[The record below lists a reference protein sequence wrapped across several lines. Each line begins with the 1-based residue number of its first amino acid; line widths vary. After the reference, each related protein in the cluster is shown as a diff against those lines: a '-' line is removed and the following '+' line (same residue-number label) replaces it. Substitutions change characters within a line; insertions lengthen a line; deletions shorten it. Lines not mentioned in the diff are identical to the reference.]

1 MTTCFINNEE
11 FDVEF
16 VKEDINLISVNS
28 KTEIFFD
35 VFDCKIKSK
44 NIILEKI
51 ETRDN
56 NDIVVLEVLY
66 KGKKYITDAILI
78 QGEKSFIK
86 LNEKNLY
93 LTNDNNVIKKNIEEK
108 KEENKEVISEKKLQ
122 EINKINDGNDI
133 SSFLAES
140 LSNYNNKKLNQ
151 KLKNYENIYNKKVD
165 DFEDKKKE
173 FLVTIE
179 NEFDKSI
186 QNLNEEIDLKIQK
199 YYENTNTSN
208 KALLAVQS
216 KKLKDSINEKYNSFI
231 DQINNLKNFNK
242 DVINGILE
250 EKSQDIKDSLNVFLE
265 NLNTENKE
273 SFLKLLNEKID
284 SSENNINLELTEL
297 KNTVDN
303 LSNNNIL
310 ISKNNKN
317 LFKETN
323 KRFNDLNK
331 KIKILSE
338 KRNNEYNELLAAVNN
353 KDVVEY
359 KTILKEKIEEAELSN
374 IKQEI
379 LKEVSGN
386 FNNEIISMKRYAEA
400 SAGGGTNAVQY
411 ANGGTMN
418 GDLNVTG
425 TLLADTILAT
435 TLLSAVTLD
444 IGFELSGFNV
454 TGSISANGDITGN
467 GVIANTLS
475 AGDLTVNTNTLKVD
489 ATNNRVG
496 INTIPTFNAL
506 EVNGDI
512 KAAGVLKSSS
522 SAPGLF
528 LTDTD
533 GTNLLTSVF
542 NSDGVTVLQ
551 ARNNN
556 NNGIIDFRQNNGTTD
571 PTTPMRIASNG
582 RVGIG
587 TTSPNEILHV
597 EDSSSSSGTSITI
610 QNAFGESPKNI
621 KFRHTDTVET
631 ARIEGFGR
639 NNTSHLPYLAFH
651 VNQTTSST
659 LSNDVAERM
668 RITSSGNVGINQ
680 NTPTEALDVTGN
692 IKATGNLSLS
702 SINANNITVTNDL
715 SAGDIIKGNRLNI
728 GGGKLYVD
736 DGSSTGNAFVKMGAY
751 GSGNFFGREGSVN
764 GAAFSLGV
772 GTAGKIVEDMR
783 IDTFA
788 LSGAGLVNKFSNPV
802 ILVNAPGANKYIVPV
817 SIQVYKSQS
826 GGTRVPWGAGI
837 AAFSLGTF
845 ATSALSGS
853 FSQLTA
859 LPRAA
864 ALIDGDWLYN
874 RNQGPNTQVIIH
886 SNRALAFRT
895 STNIVSNGSDDVY
908 YLKVRY
914 MVMSEDGDF
923 KSIGNLQIKD
933 T

>member
-93 LTNDNNVIKKNIEEK
+93 LTNDNNVIKKNIEENI
-108 KEENKEVISEKKLQ
+108 EEKKEVISEKNLQ
-122 EINKINDGNDI
+122 EINKINDSKDM

-140 LSNYNNKKLNQ
+140 LSNYNTKKLNE
-151 KLKNYENIYNKKVD
+151 KLKNYENIYNKKVN

-186 QNLNEEIDLKIQK
+186 QNLNEEIDFKIQK

-208 KALLAVQS
+208 KALIAVQS
-216 KKLKDSINEKYNSFI
+216 KKLKDNISKKYNSFI
-231 DQINNLKNFNK
+231 NEINNLKNFNK
-242 DVINGILE
+242 DTINDILE
-250 EKSQDIKDSLNVFLE
+250 EKSQDIKDSLNIFLE
-265 NLNTENKE
+265 NLNTENRE
-273 SFLKLLNEKID
+273 SFSKLLNEKID
-284 SSENNINLELTEL
+284 SSEKNINSELTEL
-297 KNTVDN
+297 KNTVVN

-338 KRNNEYNELLAAVNN
+338 KRNDEYNELLAAVNN

-418 GDLNVTG
+418 GDLNVNG
-425 TLLADTILAT
+425 TMKADTILAT
-435 TLLSAVTLD
+435 TLLSAGTLD

-467 GVIANTLS
+467 GVIASTLS

-533 GTNLLTSVF
+533 GTNLLTSVY
-542 NSDGVTVLQ
+542 NSDGVTVIQ
-551 ARNNN
+551 ARNNT
-556 NNGIIDFRQNNGTTD
+556 NNGIIDFRQNNGTTV
-571 PTTPMRIASNG
+571 TTPMRIDSDGNLSVNG
-582 RVGIG
+582 NLTVNTNTLKVDATNNRVGI
-587 TTSPNEILHV
+587 N
-597 EDSSSSSGTSITI
+597 TI
-610 QNAFGESPKNI
+610 PTFNALE
-621 KFRHTDTVET
+621 
-631 ARIEGFGR
+631 
-639 NNTSHLPYLAFH
+639 
-651 VNQTTSST
+651 VNG
-659 LSNDVAERM
+659 D
-668 RITSSGNVGINQ
+668 
-680 NTPTEALDVTGN
+680 
-692 IKATGNLSLS
+692 IKASGFTSTDD
-702 SINANNITVTNDL
+702 I
-715 SAGDIIKGNRLNI
+715 SARDIIKSGRLNV
-728 GGGKLYVD
+728 GSGNLFVD
-736 DGSSTGNAFVKMGAY
+736 DGSSTGNAFVKIGAY
-751 GSGNFFGREGSVN
+751 GSGNFFGKEGSVN

-772 GTAGKIVEDMR
+772 GTGGKIVEDMK

-788 LSGAGLVNKFSNPV
+788 LSGAGLVNKNTNPV
-802 ILVNAPGANKYIVPV
+802 ILVPSPGANKYNVPV

-826 GGTRVPWGAGI
+826 GSTRVAWGVN
-837 AAFSLGTF
+837 AAAISIGVFASSDTTGT
-845 ATSALSGS
+845 

-859 LPRAA
+859 LPRNV
-864 ALIDGDWLYN
+864 ALIAGDWLYN
-874 RNQGPNTQVIIH
+874 RNQGPDTNKRII

-895 STNIVSNGSDDVY
+895 SSNITSNSSADVY
-908 YLKVRY
+908 YIKIRY

-933 T
+933 S

>member
-1 MTTCFINNEE
+1 MATCFINNEE

-56 NDIVVLEVLY
+56 NDIVVLELLY

-93 LTNDNNVIKKNIEEK
+93 LTNDNNVIKKNIEENI
-108 KEENKEVISEKKLQ
+108 EEKKEVISEKNLQ
-122 EINKINDGNDI
+122 EINKINDSKDM

-140 LSNYNNKKLNQ
+140 LSNYNTKKLNE
-151 KLKNYENIYNKKVD
+151 KLKNYENIYNKKVN

-186 QNLNEEIDLKIQK
+186 QNLNEEIDFKIQK

-208 KALLAVQS
+208 KALIAVQS
-216 KKLKDSINEKYNSFI
+216 KKLKDNISKKYNSFI
-231 DQINNLKNFNK
+231 NEINNLKNFNK
-242 DVINGILE
+242 DTINGILE
-250 EKSQDIKDSLNVFLE
+250 EKSQDIKDSLNIFLE
-265 NLNTENKE
+265 NLNTENRE
-273 SFLKLLNEKID
+273 SFSKLLNEKID
-284 SSENNINLELTEL
+284 SSEKNINSELTEL
-297 KNTVDN
+297 KNTVVN

-338 KRNNEYNELLAAVNN
+338 KRNDEYNELLAAVNN

-374 IKQEI
+374 IEQEI

-386 FNNEIISMKRYAEA
+386 FNNEIISLKRYAEM
-400 SAGGGTNAVQY
+400 SSGGGSVAVQY

-418 GDLNVTG
+418 GDLNVNG
-425 TLLADTILAT
+425 TMKADTILAT
-435 TLLSAVTLD
+435 TLLSAGTLD

-467 GVIANTLS
+467 GVIASTLSASTLS

-533 GTNLLTSVF
+533 GTNFLTSVY
-542 NSDGVTVLQ
+542 NSQGVTVIQ
-551 ARNNN
+551 ARNNTT
-556 NNGIIDFRQNNGTTD
+556 NGIIDFRQNNGTAV
-571 PTTPMRIASNG
+571 TTPIRINSDG
-582 RVGIG
+582 
-587 TTSPNEILHV
+587 
-597 EDSSSSSGTSITI
+597 
-610 QNAFGESPKNI
+610 
-621 KFRHTDTVET
+621 
-631 ARIEGFGR
+631 
-639 NNTSHLPYLAFH
+639 
-651 VNQTTSST
+651 
-659 LSNDVAERM
+659 
-668 RITSSGNVGINQ
+668 
-680 NTPTEALDVTGN
+680 
-692 IKATGNLSLS
+692 SLS
-702 SINANNITVTNDL
+702 ANGNFSLENSLNADNITVTNDL
-715 SAGDIIKGNRLNI
+715 STGDIIKAKRLNI
-728 GGGKLYVD
+728 GTGNLFVD
-736 DGSSTGNAFVKMGAY
+736 DGSSTGNAFVKIGAY
-751 GSGNFFGREGSVN
+751 GSGNFFGKEGSVN

-772 GTAGKIVEDMR
+772 GTAGKIVEDMK

-788 LSGAGLVNKFSNPV
+788 LSGAGLVNKTTNPV
-802 ILVNAPGANKYIVPV
+802 ILVPSPGANKYNVPV

-826 GGTRVPWGAGI
+826 GGTRVAWGVGT
-837 AAFSLGTF
+837 AAISIGVFASSDTTGT
-845 ATSALSGS
+845 

-859 LPRAA
+859 LPRNVATQ
-864 ALIDGDWLYN
+864 LGDWLYN
-874 RNQGPNTQVIIH
+874 RNQGPDTNKRIF

-895 STNIVSNGSDDVY
+895 SSNITSNSSADVY
-908 YLKVRY
+908 YLKIRY

-933 T
+933 S

>member
-28 KTEIFFD
+28 KTEIFFN

-93 LTNDNNVIKKNIEEK
+93 LTNDNNVIKKNIEENI
-108 KEENKEVISEKKLQ
+108 EEKKEVISEKNLQ
-122 EINKINDGNDI
+122 EINKINDSKDM

-140 LSNYNNKKLNQ
+140 LSNYNTKKLNE
-151 KLKNYENIYNKKVD
+151 KLKNYENIYNKKVN

-186 QNLNEEIDLKIQK
+186 QNLNEEIDFKIQK

-208 KALLAVQS
+208 KALIAVQS
-216 KKLKDSINEKYNSFI
+216 KKLKDNISKKYNSFI
-231 DQINNLKNFNK
+231 NEINNLKNFNK
-242 DVINGILE
+242 DTINGILE
-250 EKSQDIKDSLNVFLE
+250 EKSQDIKDSLNIFLE
-265 NLNTENKE
+265 NLNTENRE
-273 SFLKLLNEKID
+273 SFSKLLNEKID
-284 SSENNINLELTEL
+284 SSEKNINSELTEL
-297 KNTVDN
+297 KNTVVN

-338 KRNNEYNELLAAVNN
+338 KRNDEYNELLAAVNN

-386 FNNEIISMKRYAEA
+386 FNNEIISLKRYAEM
-400 SAGGGTNAVQY
+400 SSGGGSVAVQY

-418 GDLNVTG
+418 GDLNVNG
-425 TLLADTILAT
+425 TMKADTILAT
-435 TLLSAVTLD
+435 TLLSAGTLD

-467 GVIANTLS
+467 GVIASTLSASTLS
-475 AGDLTVNTNTLKVD
+475 AGDLTV
-489 ATNNRVG
+489 
-496 INTIPTFNAL
+496 
-506 EVNGDI
+506 
-512 KAAGVLKSSS
+512 
-522 SAPGLF
+522 
-528 LTDTD
+528 
-533 GTNLLTSVF
+533 
-542 NSDGVTVLQ
+542 
-551 ARNNN
+551 
-556 NNGIIDFRQNNGTTD
+556 
-571 PTTPMRIASNG
+571 
-582 RVGIG
+582 
-587 TTSPNEILHV
+587 
-597 EDSSSSSGTSITI
+597 
-610 QNAFGESPKNI
+610 
-621 KFRHTDTVET
+621 
-631 ARIEGFGR
+631 
-639 NNTSHLPYLAFH
+639 
-651 VNQTTSST
+651 
-659 LSNDVAERM
+659 
-668 RITSSGNVGINQ
+668 
-680 NTPTEALDVTGN
+680 
-692 IKATGNLSLS
+692 
-702 SINANNITVTNDL
+702 TNDL
-715 SAGDIIKGNRLNI
+715 STGDIIKGKRLNI
-728 GGGKLYVD
+728 GTGNLFVD
-736 DGSSTGNAFVKMGAY
+736 DGSSTGNAFVKIGAY
-751 GSGNFFGREGSVN
+751 GSGNFFGKEGSVN

-772 GTAGKIVEDMR
+772 GTGGKIVEDMK

-788 LSGAGLVNKFSNPV
+788 LSGAGLVNKNTNPV
-802 ILVNAPGANKYIVPV
+802 ILVPSPGANKYNVPV

-826 GGTRVPWGAGI
+826 GSTRVAWGVN
-837 AAFSLGTF
+837 AAAISIGVFASSDTTGT
-845 ATSALSGS
+845 

-859 LPRAA
+859 LPRNVATQ
-864 ALIDGDWLYN
+864 LGDWLYN
-874 RNQGPNTQVIIH
+874 RNQGPDTNSRIF

-895 STNIVSNGSDDVY
+895 SSNITSNSSADVY
-908 YLKVRY
+908 YLKIRY

-933 T
+933 S

>member
-1 MTTCFINNEE
+1 M
-11 FDVEF
+11 
-16 VKEDINLISVNS
+16 
-28 KTEIFFD
+28 
-35 VFDCKIKSK
+35 
-44 NIILEKI
+44 
-51 ETRDN
+51 
-56 NDIVVLEVLY
+56 
-66 KGKKYITDAILI
+66 
-78 QGEKSFIK
+78 
-86 LNEKNLY
+86 
-93 LTNDNNVIKKNIEEK
+93 
-108 KEENKEVISEKKLQ
+108 
-122 EINKINDGNDI
+122 

-140 LSNYNNKKLNQ
+140 LSNYNTKKLNE
-151 KLKNYENIYNKKVD
+151 KLKNYENIYNKKVN

-186 QNLNEEIDLKIQK
+186 QNLNEEIDFKIQK

-208 KALLAVQS
+208 KALIAVQS
-216 KKLKDSINEKYNSFI
+216 KKLKDNISKKYNSFI
-231 DQINNLKNFNK
+231 NEINNLKNFNK
-242 DVINGILE
+242 DTINGILE
-250 EKSQDIKDSLNVFLE
+250 EKSQDIKDSLNIFLE
-265 NLNTENKE
+265 NLNTENRE
-273 SFLKLLNEKID
+273 SFSKLLNEKID
-284 SSENNINLELTEL
+284 SSEKNINSELTEL
-297 KNTVDN
+297 KNTVVN

-338 KRNNEYNELLAAVNN
+338 KRNDEYNELLAAVNN

-418 GDLNVTG
+418 GDLNVNG
-425 TLLADTILAT
+425 TMKADTILAT
-435 TLLSAVTLD
+435 TLLSAGTLD

-467 GVIANTLS
+467 GVIASTLSASTLS

-533 GTNLLTSVF
+533 GTNFLTSVY
-542 NSDGVTVLQ
+542 NSQGVTVIQ
-551 ARNNN
+551 ARNNTT
-556 NNGIIDFRQNNGTTD
+556 NGIIDFRQNNGTAV
-571 PTTPMRIASNG
+571 TTPIRINSDG
-582 RVGIG
+582 
-587 TTSPNEILHV
+587 
-597 EDSSSSSGTSITI
+597 
-610 QNAFGESPKNI
+610 
-621 KFRHTDTVET
+621 
-631 ARIEGFGR
+631 
-639 NNTSHLPYLAFH
+639 
-651 VNQTTSST
+651 
-659 LSNDVAERM
+659 
-668 RITSSGNVGINQ
+668 
-680 NTPTEALDVTGN
+680 
-692 IKATGNLSLS
+692 SLS
-702 SINANNITVTNDL
+702 ANGNFTLENSLNADNITVTNDL
-715 SAGDIIKGNRLNI
+715 STGDIIKGKRLNI
-728 GGGKLYVD
+728 GSGNLFVD
-736 DGSSTGNAFVKMGAY
+736 DGTSTGNAFVKIGAY
-751 GSGNFFGREGSVN
+751 GSGNFFGKEGSVN

-772 GTAGKIVEDMR
+772 GTAGKIVEDMK

-788 LSGAGLVNKFSNPV
+788 LSGAGLLNKFANPV
-802 ILVNAPGANKYIVPV
+802 ILVPSPGANKYNVPV

-826 GGTRVPWGAGI
+826 GGTRVSWGSGI
-837 AAFSLGTF
+837 AAISIGVFASSDTTGT
-845 ATSALSGS
+845 

-859 LPRAA
+859 LPRNVAA
-864 ALIDGDWLYN
+864 QTGDWLYN
-874 RNQGPNTQVIIH
+874 RNQGPDTNKRIF

-895 STNIVSNGSDDVY
+895 SSNITSNSSADVY
-908 YLKVRY
+908 YLKIRY

-933 T
+933 S